1 MLWLSVCWSSASD
14 LNLEMPALS
23 VLAYLFGGPAFLQ
36 HFNYANKDHKRRNE
50 LPSDREI
57 FIFTPPFI
65 VFDADYNTGCCCTHH
80 SSILFK
86 RERARVCV
94 YGERGPRPF
103 GLRAVVIY
111 FTVQKLVKVFL
122 RPFKRASCEREKGFF
137 TSIKQRA
144 HTHTT

>member
-1 MLWLSVCWSSASD
+1 M
-14 LNLEMPALS
+14 
-23 VLAYLFGGPAFLQ
+23 
-36 HFNYANKDHKRRNE
+36 
-50 LPSDREI
+50 PSDREI

-65 VFDADYNTGCCCTHH
+65 VFDADYNTGCCCCTHH

-144 HTHTT
+144 HTHTTHRQTTDSLSLETHNAHVPVDFQATNNI